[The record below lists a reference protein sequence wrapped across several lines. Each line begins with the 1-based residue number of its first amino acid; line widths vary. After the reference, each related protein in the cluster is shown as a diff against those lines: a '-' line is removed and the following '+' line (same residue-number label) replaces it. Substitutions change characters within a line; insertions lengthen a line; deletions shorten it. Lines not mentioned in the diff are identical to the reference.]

1 MIHKN
6 ATGLLITFYTAK
18 ILKFREKNEWG
29 GEGITTFIHLII
41 IKS

>member
-18 ILKFREKNEWG
+18 ILKFREKNEWEG
-29 GEGITTFIHLII
+29 GKE
-41 IKS
+41 